1 MNGTMTPP
9 READKGLNLGGSFIS
24 KGIKGS
30 RTLRIPP
37 VQDYSSLDRL
47 EFLVFE
53 KGSFQANQ
61 YSSKQSSEL
70 KFSRKY
76 T

>member
-9 READKGLNLGGSFIS
+9 READKGLNLDGSFIS

-37 VQDYSSLDRL
+37 VQDYSSPLDTVRS
-47 EFLVFE
+47 FL
-53 KGSFQANQ
+53 KDGN
-61 YSSKQSSEL
+61 
-70 KFSRKY
+70 R
-76 T
+76 